1 MSLDPFGTICTYNR
15 NILSVFRIG
24 PKLSTRT
31 TEQSDVNFIQF
42 NPLIFYR
49 PQRSCGKVIFS
60 QACVKNSVH
69 SGGGGS
75 TSVHAGIHPRGQTPP
90 WADTP
95 QADTPLDRHPPGRHP
110 PGQTTPQQ
118 TATVVDGTQ
127 LTGMHN
133 CLLIIFST
141 VVKELCI
148 LRKALSLNY
157 SVMDTKQLL

>member
-15 NILSVFRIG
+15 NILSVFRLG

-69 SGGGGS
+69 SGGGGVS
-75 TSVHAGIHPRGQTPP
+75 LSACWDTPP
-90 WADTP
+90 WADTS
-95 QADTPLDRHPPGRHP
+95 LGRHPPGRHSS
-110 PGQTTPQQ
+110 GQTPPRQ
-118 TATVVDGTQ
+118 TSPWADNPPADGYSSGWYATYW
-127 LTGMHN
+127 N
-133 CLLIIFST
+133 
-141 VVKELCI
+141 
-148 LRKALSLNY
+148 A
-157 SVMDTKQLL
+157 